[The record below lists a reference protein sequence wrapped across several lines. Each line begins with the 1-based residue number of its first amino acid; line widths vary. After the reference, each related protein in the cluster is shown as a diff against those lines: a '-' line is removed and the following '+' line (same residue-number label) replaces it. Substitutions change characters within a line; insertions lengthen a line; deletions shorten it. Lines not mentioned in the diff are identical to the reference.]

1 MPRSVNAVASRRR
14 RKRIL
19 QKAKGYW
26 GRRSKVITVAKHSV
40 EKAGQHAYSGRKI
53 KKRVF
58 RKLWTV
64 RINAAARENDTTY
77 SKLMGALHKKNID
90 INRKVLAQLA
100 YDNPKAFD
108 EIVKFAMNK

>member
-1 MPRSVNAVASRRR
+1 MPRSVNAVASRKR

-19 QKAKGYW
+19 QKAKGFW

-53 KKRVF
+53 KKRVY
-58 RKLWTV
+58 RRLWTV
-64 RINAAARENDTTY
+64 RINAAARENNTTY
-77 SKLMGALHKKNID
+77 SKLINALHKKNID

-100 YDNPKAFD
+100 YDNPKAFG
-108 EIVKFAMNK
+108 EIVKFAVN

>member
-1 MPRSVNAVASRRR
+1 MPRSVNAVASRKR

-26 GRRSKVITVAKHSV
+26 GARGKLITVAKHSV
-40 EKAGQHAYSGRKI
+40 EKAGQHAYSGRKL
-53 KKRVF
+53 KKRVY
-58 RKLWTV
+58 RRLWTV

-77 SKLMGALHKKNID
+77 SKLINALHKKNID

-100 YDNPKAFD
+100 YENPKAFS
-108 EIVKFAMNK
+108 EIVKFANG